1 MNKRVDQA
9 TGTDTAGHERDGIE
23 ELDTPMPRW
32 WLWTFYAS
40 IVFAIGYVIVYPAIP
55 LLHNGTQGAFGWTS
69 RGQLA
74 HEMAEQRQREA
85 PMLAALARTPIEHLP
100 ENSALMRSAVAG
112 GRAAF
117 KVDCVQC
124 HGAGAAGSKGY
135 PNLNDDDWLWGG
147 DLKAIEY
154 TVTHGARQPNDPQ
167 PHVSQMP
174 AFGRDGILTAEQI
187 DQVAGHV
194 LS

>member
-9 TGTDTAGHERDGIE
+9 TGTESVGHEWDGIE

-32 WLWTFYAS
+32 WVWTFYAS
-40 IVFAIGYVIVYPAIP
+40 IVFAIGYVIVYQALP
-55 LLHNGTQGAFGWTS
+55 LLHNGTQGAFGWTR

-85 PMLAALARTPIEHLP
+85 PMRAALARTPIEHLP

-147 DLKAIEY
+147 ALNAFDY
-154 TVTHGARQPNDPQ
+154 TITLVARLPVDKLTHTS
-167 PHVSQMP
+167 HMP
-174 AFGRDGILTAEQI
+174 AFGHDGILTPAQI
-187 DQVAGHV
+187 E
-194 LS
+194 